1 MQDATRI
8 SLKNRTGMQMS
19 PGDSQELLEA
29 TGGQYAKGVPDPE
42 RDGLAETRAEYLSE
56 AGPLGTVPAPVTP
69 VGMAQSAARM
79 LKGDRVQVFMDKLS
93 ERAAFERGGAR
104 LYDGLLA
111 KHQAELADR
120 GHGSDGADG
129 VSRETLL
136 EFRNQEA
143 EHFMLVSQA
152 ISRLGGDPTAQ
163 TPSADVVGM
172 LAAGLVQTV
181 SDPRTS
187 LPQTLSAILAAEL
200 VDVASWELLAQLA
213 QAMGQDEMAQ
223 DFRKALQQEEKHL
236 RVIREWYASLVL
248 GESGQPKASEKSTT
262 RRK

>member
-29 TGGQYAKGVPDPE
+29 TGGQYAEGLPDPE
-42 RDGLAETRAEYLSE
+42 HDGLAETRAEYLAE
-56 AGPLGTVPAPVTP
+56 AGPLGSVPAPVTP
-69 VGMAQSAARM
+69 VGMVQSAVKM
-79 LKGDRVQVFMDKLS
+79 LKGDRVQVFMDKLA
-93 ERAAFERGGAR
+93 ERAAFERGGTR

-111 KHQAELADR
+111 KHQAELANE
-120 GHGSDGADG
+120 GHGSQGADM

-143 EHFMLVSQA
+143 EHFLLVSQA

-163 TPSADVVGM
+163 TPSADVVGVM
-172 LAAGLVQTV
+172 SLGLVQTV

-187 LPQTLSAILAAEL
+187 LTQSLGAILTAEL
-200 VDVASWELLAQLA
+200 TDVAGWELLAKLA
-213 QAMGQDEMAQ
+213 QAMGQDEMARS
-223 DFRKALQQEEKHL
+223 FRTALQEEERHL
-236 RVIREWYASLVL
+236 RVIRDWHSALVM
-248 GESGQPKASEKSTT
+248 GESGKPTTKARIQE
-262 RRK
+262 

>member
-29 TGGQYAKGVPDPE
+29 TGGQYAEGLPDSE
-42 RDGLAETRAEYLSE
+42 HDGLAETRAEYLAE

-69 VGMAQSAARM
+69 VGMVQSAVKM
-79 LKGDRVQVFMDKLS
+79 LKGDRVQVFMDKLA

-104 LYDGLLA
+104 LYDGLIV
-111 KHQAELADR
+111 KHQAELANE
-120 GHGSDGADG
+120 GHGSQGAG
-129 VSRETLL
+129 MVSRETLL

-143 EHFMLVSQA
+143 EHFLLISQA

-163 TPSADVVGM
+163 TPCADAVGVM
-172 LAAGLVQTV
+172 AMGLVQTV

-187 LPQTLSAILAAEL
+187 LTQTLGAILTAEL
-200 VDVASWELLAQLA
+200 TDVASWELLAKLA
-213 QAMGQDEMAQ
+213 QAMGQDEMARS
-223 DFRKALQQEEKHL
+223 FRTALQEEERHL
-236 RVIREWYASLVL
+236 RVIRDWHSALVM
-248 GESGQPKASEKSTT
+248 GESGKPTSKGKIQD
-262 RRK
+262 